1 MPNSKIRTITIRG
14 RECHIFVS
22 EGGIFYCDPDQV
34 DGSELRGPVALLNGP
49 DTVEARTLVELTKK
63 LEERFR
69 TKPAAIPFVRW
80 QEEEDRSRWGGKT
93 VIKPSYLRRGTI
105 KGLHRSN
112 GNVLYYW
119 NDDPKKETNQG
130 HKYGGG
136 SFYRM
141 TEAVEDEYVR
151 LQKLLEKT
159 DKEIKALEKKS
170 VLDIAAELNKKPV
183 KEKKEKA

>member
-1 MPNSKIRTITIRG
+1 MPHSKIRTITIRG

-22 EGGIFYCDPDQV
+22 EYGVFYCDPDRT
-34 DGSELRGPVALLNGP
+34 DGSTPDEL
-49 DTVEARTLVELTKK
+49 DTVEARTMVELTKK
-63 LEERFR
+63 IEDRFR
-69 TKPAAIPFVRW
+69 TKPAAIQFVRW
-80 QEEEDRSRWGGKT
+80 QEGEETWDCDGGAKR
-93 VIKPSYLRRGTI
+93 VVKSSYLRRGTV

-119 NDDPKKETNQG
+119 NDDEKKETHQG

-141 TEAVEDEYVR
+141 TEAGEAEYVR

-159 DKEIKALEKKS
+159 DKDIKALEKKS
-170 VLDIAAELNKKPV
+170 VLNIAAELNKKRV

>member
-1 MPNSKIRTITIRG
+1 MPHSKIRTITIRG

-22 EGGIFYCDPDQV
+22 EQGVFYCDPDRS
-34 DGSELRGPVALLNGP
+34 DGSTPSEL
-49 DTVEARTLVELTKK
+49 DTLEARTLVELTKK
-63 LEERFR
+63 IEERFR

-80 QEEEDRSRWGGKT
+80 QDEENIYTNWNQRGATKRI
-93 VIKPSYLRRGTI
+93 VKPSYLRRGTI

-119 NDDPKKETNQG
+119 NDDPKKETQQG

-136 SFYRM
+136 SFYWM
-141 TEAVEDEYVR
+141 TEADEAEYVR

-159 DKEIKALEKKS
+159 DKEIKALENKS
-170 VLDIAAELNKKPV
+170 VLDIAEELNKKRV

>member
-1 MPNSKIRTITIRG
+1 MKIRTVTVRG

-22 EGGIFYCDPDQV
+22 EYGVFYCDPDRT
-34 DGSELRGPVALLNGP
+34 DGSTPSEL
-49 DTVEARTLVELTKK
+49 DTLEARTLVELTKK
-63 LEERFR
+63 IEERFR

-80 QEEEDRSRWGGKT
+80 QDEENTHDWSQRDAKRI
-93 VIKPSYLRRGTI
+93 VKPSYLRRGTV

-112 GNVLYYW
+112 GNILYYW
-119 NDDPKKETNQG
+119 NDDPKKETHQG
-130 HKYGGG
+130 HKYGDG

-141 TEAVEDEYVR
+141 TEAGEAEYIR

-170 VLDIAAELNKKPV
+170 VLDIAEELNKKRV

>member
-1 MPNSKIRTITIRG
+1 MKIRTVTVQG

-22 EGGIFYCDPDQV
+22 EYGVFYCDPDRT
-34 DGSELRGPVALLNGP
+34 DGSTPSEL
-49 DTVEARTLVELTKK
+49 DTLEARTLVELTKK
-63 LEERFR
+63 IEERFR
-69 TKPAAIPFVRW
+69 TKPAAIQFVRW
-80 QEEEDRSRWGGKT
+80 QDEENTHNWSQRGAKRI
-93 VIKPSYLRRGTI
+93 VLPSYLRRGTV

-119 NDDPKKETNQG
+119 NDDEKKETHQG
-130 HKYGGG
+130 HKYGDG

-141 TEAVEDEYVR
+141 TEAGEAEYVR

-170 VLDIAAELNKKPV
+170 ILDIAEELNKKRV